1 MPRAALAVLAS
12 AAALVAPAA
21 AQDVFGAYV
30 QVHGGAFFQTG
41 DELSFDVFGP
51 TGDDDRA
58 SFDVDPEVGY
68 AVGAL
73 LGYEVALGL
82 SVEVEATLR
91 SNSIDLETGA
101 DLFDDELGDEETLAV
116 MLNGVYTFAVPFLAD
131 PYVGAGLGY
140 AKPAGD
146 SDAFDGAF
154 AYQAKAGLAWPVG
167 VGSVLTE
174 ASYFATNGLEA
185 DDGAAELDYGG
196 VSATIGY
203 RFGF

>member
-1 MPRAALAVLAS
+1 MPRAALAALAS
-12 AAALVAPAA
+12 AALLTAPAA

-41 DELSFDVFGP
+41 DELQLGDGPVQVDV
-51 TGDDDRA
+51 A
-58 SFDVDPEVGY
+58 LDPDLGY
-68 AVGAL
+68 AVGGL
-73 LGYEVALGL
+73 LGYEVGLGL

-91 SNSIDLETGA
+91 SNDVDFEDEARGRST
-101 DLFDDELGDEETLAV
+101 ELGEEESLAV

-140 AKPAGD
+140 VKPAGD
-146 SDAFDGAF
+146 ADEFEGTF

-167 VGSVLTE
+167 IGSVITE
-174 ASYFATNGLEA
+174 ASYLGTGGLEA
-185 DDGAAELDYGG
+185 EDGGAELDYGG
-196 VSATIGY
+196 VSAMVGY